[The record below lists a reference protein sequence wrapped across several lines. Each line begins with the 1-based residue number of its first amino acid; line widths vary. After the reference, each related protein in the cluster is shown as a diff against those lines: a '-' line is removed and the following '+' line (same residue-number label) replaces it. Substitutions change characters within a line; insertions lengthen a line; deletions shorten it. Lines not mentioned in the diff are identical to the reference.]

1 MFLARK
7 ISFPKW
13 KQRPDLAEGELRAD
27 AVTAD
32 LRTVDDALSVWQC
45 GDNEATEKD
54 VQEAALAMASIMDRA
69 DTIDLAWL
77 DKDELEQ
84 AGHIVRQTSGHTNVL
99 DLRSHHFDICALDYT
114 RLGDIASR
122 IAKAARDGQCHRF
135 RRRAV
140 LDLLADAVELCRIKV
155 AHLKCPLRQQ
165 VQDHLDERDSQ
176 RKSQP

>member
-7 ISFPKW
+7 ISLPKW
-13 KQRPDLAEGELRAD
+13 KQHPDLAEGELRAD

-32 LRTVDDALSVWQC
+32 LRTVDNALSVWQC

-77 DKDELEQ
+77 GKDELEQ
-84 AGHIVRQTSGHTNVL
+84 AGHIVRQTNGETNVL
-99 DLRSHHFDICALDYT
+99 DLRSHHFDICELNYT

-122 IAKAARDGQCHRF
+122 IAKAVRDGQRRRF

-140 LDLLADAVELCRIKV
+140 LDLLADAVELDRIKIPY
-155 AHLKCPLRQQ
+155 LKCPLRQQ
-165 VQDHLDERDSQ
+165 VQEHVDERGSQ
-176 RKSQP
+176 RKNQP

>member
-7 ISFPKW
+7 ISRPKW
-13 KQRPDLAEGELRAD
+13 NQHPDLAEGELRAD

-32 LRTVDDALSVWQC
+32 LRTGDNTLSVWRC

-84 AGHIVRQTSGHTNVL
+84 SGHIVRQTDGETNVT
-99 DLRSHHFDICALDYT
+99 DLLSHHYDICALDYT
-114 RLGDIASR
+114 RLGDIASK
-122 IAKAARDGQCHRF
+122 IAKAIRDGQWCRF
-135 RRRAV
+135 RRREV
-140 LDLLADAVELCRIKV
+140 LDLLADAVELERIEISY
-155 AHLKCPLRQQ
+155 LKCTLRQQ
-165 VQDHLDERDSQ
+165 VQKHLDKRSRQ
-176 RKSQP
+176 RKNQP